1 VVRRKLSFSRA
12 VCCQHEFLT
21 SEIMTSLTKI
31 MREQE
36 DERLAWK
43 LYTQELQF
51 WAAQKNEEK
60 KEKEQCYSENISDI
74 QEPSCPSV
82 PSQDVDLNKEVVR
95 RLVLEEDEE
104 LARELQEAEN
114 QRVRHVHPKYFSAL
128 EQVLGE
134 FLSLLRHNK
143 EIETHF
149 SLNILSFPTVSGLF
163 PVYVTER
170 QNVLNLKALS
180 ESRDVDDD
188 TDEAY
193 CQCEEDKN
201 IAFVYQRVPEKQNN
215 RSVPRTL
222 HHQSFSTRNIG
233 KKDKVT
239 KKIPHKIASKHIHDI
254 VRRTLPLRGDGYE
267 YAFIL
272 GANKSQV
279 FCYHDCTVRHAHI
292 SGKVRRSERIE
303 RGDFVLVKLRPYQF
317 KHVDVVFKYTPEE
330 CLQLFQMGELY
341 TFDIFLSLPSQII
354 YNIISYLD
362 SFHLTRLKIVCSH
375 WRRRLNEL
383 LTSTC
388 PSTHSSSDKTTGE
401 LSTKS
406 DINVNSPHSSE
417 NKLS

>member
-1 VVRRKLSFSRA
+1 MLFWKYFWYSRTKLPFGSN
-12 VCCQHEFLT
+12 LG
-21 SEIMTSLTKI
+21 
-31 MREQE
+31 
-36 DERLAWK
+36 
-43 LYTQELQF
+43 
-51 WAAQKNEEK
+51 
-60 KEKEQCYSENISDI
+60 
-74 QEPSCPSV
+74 
-82 PSQDVDLNKEVVR
+82 QDVDLNKEVVR

-128 EQVLGE
+128 E
-134 FLSLLRHNK
+134 
-143 EIETHF
+143 
-149 SLNILSFPTVSGLF
+149 
-163 PVYVTER
+163 

-388 PSTHSSSDKTTGE
+388 PSTHSSSEKTTGE